1 MHGSERNQVRHYFI
15 LTVLA
20 VLGLHSLPGN
30 ASEKATGHNSNLE
43 WRKDNRGRNVLTNR
57 NVSSSAELD
66 SNTPGSSSRSKSG
79 IVIVK
84 RKSKPILLSNRI
96 VTKKTPKY
104 VRRYL
109 RDYVELTEWDI
120 EELAKKYGSR
130 FNLNPATI
138 MAVIK
143 AESDFDVNAVS
154 SKGAQGLM
162 QLMPET
168 SKFLKV
174 RDPFDPEQNIR
185 AGSQYLAMMIDR
197 YRQRKLALAAY
208 NAGPSTVDRYKGVP
222 PFKETRA
229 YITRVSRYEREYLA
243 RFQ

>member
-1 MHGSERNQVRHYFI
+1 MHDSGCYQVRHYFI
-15 LTVLA
+15 LIAFA
-20 VLGLHSLPGN
+20 VLSHHSLPGN
-30 ASEKATGHNSNLE
+30 ASEEVTEYNSNLE
-43 WRKDNRGRNVLTNR
+43 WRKDNRGKRVLTNR
-57 NVSSSAELD
+57 NMSSSAELD
-66 SNTPGSSSRSKSG
+66 SNKSGSLSRSKSG

-84 RKSKPILLSNRI
+84 RKSKPILLTNRI
-96 VTKKTPKY
+96 VTKKSPKY

-120 EELAKKYGSR
+120 EKLARKYGSR

-162 QLMPET
+162 QLMPDT
-168 SKFLKV
+168 SKLLKV

-185 AGSQYLAMMIDR
+185 GGSQYLAMMVDR

-208 NAGPSTVDRYKGVP
+208 NAGPATVDRYKGVP

-229 YITRVSRYEREYLA
+229 YITRVYRYEREYLE